1 VTDVAILAVKALNGG
16 LFVVAFALVGE
27 ILKPKR
33 FAGLFSAAP
42 SVALANLM
50 VVIVAKGHPDAA
62 ANAKGMIVGGLA
74 LAASCLV
81 GIAVI
86 RRALDC
92 AGRPPG
98 SDRTNAPPERPPGP
112 GQDDRLRAAALPPLR
127 PASFFW
133 AVVPP

>member
-1 VTDVAILAVKALNGG
+1 MASFAGEGDDVTDVPILAIKALNGG

-50 VVIVAKGHPDAA
+50 VVIVTKGHPDAA
-62 ANAKGMIVGGLA
+62 ANTKGMIVGGLA

-81 GIAVI
+81 GMAVV
-86 RRALDC
+86 RRYRALRASVLVC
-92 AGRPPG
+92 VLWLVLAWAGY
-98 SDRTNAPPERPPGP
+98 
-112 GQDDRLRAAALPPLR
+112 
-127 PASFFW
+127 
-133 AVVPP
+133 AVVLA